1 MVGVLSE
8 ERAYYIEFQQVGRF
22 VKVTAIDPSS
32 RLEVSIVGDPSA
44 TQDYLS
50 NLAVKKLKY
59 VLEKKKRNAD
69 QARKDGLLI

>member
-1 MVGVLSE
+1 LTKE
-8 ERAYYIEFQQVGRF
+8 QAYYIEFQQIGRF
-22 VKVTAIDPSS
+22 VKVTAIDPVS

-50 NLAVKKLKY
+50 NLAVKKLIY

>member
-1 MVGVLSE
+1 LGKE
-8 ERAYYIEFQQVGRF
+8 QDYYIEFQQIGRF
-22 VKVTAIDPSS
+22 VKVTAIDPVS

-50 NLAVKKLKY
+50 NLAVKKLIY

>member
-1 MVGVLSE
+1 MGKE
-8 ERAYYIEFQQVGRF
+8 QDYYIEFQQIGRF
-22 VKVTAIDPSS
+22 VKVTAIDPVS

-50 NLAVKKLKY
+50 NLAVKKLIY